1 MAINDQ
7 STINPSPSLGKMI
20 TVLSIDGGGL
30 RGIIPGTILASLESK
45 LQVIEDIYYTAMP
58 SNEHGRK
65 GFYKLMESN
74 VILALNFHF
83 IEVISLLLR
92 IRNLFFGMFY
102 VESCCFLPKVWFQ
115 GPFRNNPIKLL
126 MSIWLILLVRSEVFI
141 EYKMLHFASSS
152 FSLCVKRE
160 REICCL
166 WHIHRYIYLYRLE
179 AVHKNAC
186 LTY

>member
-65 GFYKLMESN
+65 RFYKLMESN

-83 IEVISLLLR
+83 IEVISLLIR

-102 VESCCFLPKVWFQ
+102 VENCCFLHKVWFQ
-115 GPFRNNPIKLL
+115 GPFRNNPVKLL
-126 MSIWLILLVRSEVFI
+126 MSIWLILLVWSEVFI

-160 REICCL
+160 RDL
-166 WHIHRYIYLYRLE
+166 LFMAYTYIYIFI
-179 AVHKNAC
+179 
-186 LTY
+186 

>member
-1 MAINDQ
+1 MFQSCSHEQEIHQHDEIVVGDFTYTSCLLIRVSPQPSPSVRFKNPSFSSLKQLVRLEFLKLAMAINDQ

-65 GFYKLMESN
+65 RFYKLMESN

-83 IEVISLLLR
+83 IEVISLL
-92 IRNLFFGMFY
+92 IHITNLFFGMFY
-102 VESCCFLPKVWFQ
+102 VENCCFLHKV
-115 GPFRNNPIKLL
+115 
-126 MSIWLILLVRSEVFI
+126 
-141 EYKMLHFASSS
+141 
-152 FSLCVKRE
+152 
-160 REICCL
+160 
-166 WHIHRYIYLYRLE
+166 
-179 AVHKNAC
+179 
-186 LTY
+186 